1 MVMNHYVD
9 PGNQIQVNYEQSILP
24 LVCFV
29 KQFYLMVDFREQ
41 S

>member
-1 MVMNHYVD
+1 MVMNHHVD

-29 KQFYLMVDFREQ
+29 KAILPYGGFP
-41 S
+41 